1 MDLVNVTDG
10 GDQGGAKDGRGEYC
24 QQHGQRG
31 EAVRAGRG
39 CHRAEVDK
47 L

>member
-1 MDLVNVTDG
+1 MDLVNVSDG

-31 EAVRAGRG
+31 EAVRPPRIG
-39 CHRAEVDK
+39 HRAEVDK